1 MRFVENLQILEE
13 MFEKHKLDNRDIQ
26 DFRQTVDECIARQAE
41 VSTEDSHEY
50 CQLLSRLES
59 TYQQLRDLSAGRMLD
74 LVERWWC

>member
-1 MRFVENLQILEE
+1 MRFVENLQILED
-13 MFEKHKLDNRDIQ
+13 MFEKHKVDNRDIQ

-74 LVERWWC
+74 LVGL